1 MCLFSWQCKVQ
12 TVSYSINQRVIQLV
26 CNHSIKLHVV
36 IQRVKQSVS
45 QSNRYSVSFLI
56 NHAAI
61 WTVNQPIKQSA
72 SQLIKTFSVKQSNM
86 SQSVN
91 KTLSWSVGNQTISQS
106 INQLVSQSICQSV
119 CQSVSQSVSQS
130 VCLSVRQSVSQSVC
144 LPVSQTVSQSVSW
157 SISQSAS

>member
-45 QSNRYSVSFLI
+45 QSNKYSVSFLI

-91 KTLSWSVGNQTISQS
+91 KTLSWSVGNQTISES
-106 INQLVSQSICQSV
+106 INQLDSQSICQSV
-119 CQSVSQSVSQS
+119 CQSVSE
-130 VCLSVRQSVSQSVC
+130 SVSQSVC